1 MSMTLRLKSKLLVM
15 AGTVVFALLPLIFN
29 SWKEAI
35 ISGAFLVVS
44 FAFSSDA
51 AFRCLD
57 PTNRSGGLM
66 KTFFG
71 MCSVGILFLAALE
84 YGPIANDLRKEGSFT
99 KQSVE
104 SKSILPLVQFE
115 KEREEDQSGIPNNS
129 VALLISSVVAEFS
142 VILLLED

>member
-1 MSMTLRLKSKLLVM
+1 MTLRLKSKLLVM
-15 AGTVVFALLPLIFN
+15 AGTVVFALLPLISN
-29 SWKEAI
+29 SWKEATV
-35 ISGAFLVVS
+35 SGAFLVVS

-57 PTNRSGGLM
+57 PTNKGGGLM

-84 YGPIANDLRKEGSFT
+84 YGPIANNVRKESSFIQ
-99 KQSVE
+99 QSVE
-104 SKSILPLVQFE
+104 SKSILPLTQFE
-115 KEREEDQSGIPNNS
+115 KEREEDRNDGIPNNS

-142 VILLLED
+142 VILLLEG

>member
-1 MSMTLRLKSKLLVM
+1 LKSKLLIM

-35 ISGAFLVVS
+35 FDGAFLVIS

-57 PTNRSGGLM
+57 PTNRRGGLT
-66 KTFFG
+66 KTFLGICSLG
-71 MCSVGILFLAALE
+71 MLFLAALE
-84 YGPIANDLRKEGSFT
+84 YGSIANDLRKEGIYLR
-99 KQSVE
+99 QSIE
-104 SKSILPLVQFE
+104 GESILPIARFE
-115 KEREEDQSGIPNNS
+115 KEREEDQSGLPNNS

-142 VILLLED
+142 VIILLE